1 MNWQQTLQEIKG
13 AYKWEEINDHSRR
26 VVLRMSECG
35 SGNGTDCEP
44 DPAMLSWAR
53 ETGRSIR
60 KQWPGVRV
68 TLDTID
74 EWVCVEV
81 EIDKEKEE

>member
-13 AYKWEEINDHSRR
+13 AYPWEEIKDYPRSVELH
-26 VVLRMSECG
+26 MSQRG
-35 SGNGTDCEP
+35 NGNGTDCEP
-44 DPAMLSWAR
+44 DPAMLDWAR
-53 ETGRSIR
+53 DVRRSLR
-60 KQWPGVRV
+60 EQWPSVRV

-81 EIDKEKEE
+81 RIEKEE